1 MNYNRIALTRELPGD
16 LDTPVGAYLK
26 LAHKPYSFLLE
37 SMVGGEQW
45 GRYSFIGLPSREVL
59 RVRGTMLT
67 VERDG
72 ETIESANLHDPMP
85 WIREYAA
92 RHRVRPEPTL
102 PRFSGGLVG
111 YFGYRCVRYF
121 EPKLAKTVK
130 HDPLGVPD
138 ILMMRAEEQIGRA
151 HV

>member
-72 ETIESANLHDPMP
+72 ETIESANRSEEHTSELQSLM
-85 WIREYAA
+85 RNSYA
-92 RHRVRPEPTL
+92 VFCL
-102 PRFSGGLVG
+102 KNKKQNIF
-111 YFGYRCVRYF
+111 
-121 EPKLAKTVK
+121 
-130 HDPLGVPD
+130 
-138 ILMMRAEEQIGRA
+138 
-151 HV
+151 

>member
-72 ETIESANLHDPMP
+72 ETIGSANLDYPMP

-92 RHRVRPEPTL
+92 PHRDRESTRL
-102 PRFSGGLVG
+102 NSS
-111 YFGYRCVRYF
+111 
-121 EPKLAKTVK
+121 
-130 HDPLGVPD
+130 H
-138 ILMMRAEEQIGRA
+138 
-151 HV
+151 